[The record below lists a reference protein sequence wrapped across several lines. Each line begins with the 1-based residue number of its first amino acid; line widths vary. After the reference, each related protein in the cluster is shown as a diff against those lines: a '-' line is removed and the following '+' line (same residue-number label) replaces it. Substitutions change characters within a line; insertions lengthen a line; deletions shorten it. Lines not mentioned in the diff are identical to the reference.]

1 MRLPNGYGS
10 VVHLK
15 GNRRN
20 PFAVRKTRG
29 FDERGYPIY
38 DFIGYFPTRDAGLI
52 ALASYNKEPYDVN
65 TAKITLAELFALWLE
80 KKAAKLGESNRST
93 LKSAFKHCKALHNM
107 RYKDIKSFH
116 MQDCVDNCGHGYSTQ
131 GAIKNLFGHLDKFA
145 LELDIISR
153 CYSDLVKSA
162 PIPETE
168 KVPFTDDELSKLW
181 AAQDVEWVDSILVFC
196 YTGFRISELLAIRA
210 ANIDLEARTIRGG
223 LKTEAGK
230 NRLIPIHPRIEHIIR
245 GRVADGNA
253 FLFTYNGKKVS
264 NSKYYEFWYEI
275 MTGLEMTHTPHE
287 CRHTFRSRL
296 DSAGANKKCIDM
308 LMGHKSKDVGER
320 VYTHKTIEELREAI
334 ELLK

>member
-1 MRLPNGYGS
+1 MRLPNGFGS

-20 PFAVRKTRG
+20 PFAARKTRG
-29 FDERGYPIY
+29 FDERGYPVYEI
-38 DFIGYFPTRDAGLI
+38 IGYFPTRDAGLI
-52 ALASYNKEPYDVN
+52 ALANYNKEPFDIN
-65 TAKITLAELFALWLE
+65 TAKITLSELFALWLE
-80 KKAAKLGESNRST
+80 KKAGKLGESNRSS

-116 MQDCVDNCGHGYSTQ
+116 MQDCVDNCGRGYSTQ

-145 LELDIISR
+145 LELDIINR
-153 CYSDLVKSA
+153 CYSDLVKSE
-162 PIPETE
+162 PIPETD
-168 KVPFTDDELSKLW
+168 KIPFTEEELSRLW
-181 AAQDVEWVDSILVFC
+181 AEQDIEWVDSILVFH
-196 YTGFRISELLAIRA
+196 YTGFRISELLAIRTE
-210 ANIDLEARTIRGG
+210 NIDLEERTIRGG

-245 GRVADGNA
+245 RRVADGKEY
-253 FLFTYNGKKVS
+253 LFTYNGKKVS
-264 NSKYYEFWYEI
+264 KSKYYEFWDGI
-275 MTGLEMTHTPHE
+275 MVKLEMTHTPHE

-296 DSAGANKKCIDM
+296 DSAGSNKKCIDM
-308 LMGHKSKDVGER
+308 LMGHKSKDIGER